1 MIMIILDEVEETE
14 VVPTEAEETTEGSE
28 EVVVEEGEAAAE

>member
-1 MIMIILDEVEETE
+1 MIILDEVEESE

-28 EVVVEEGEAAAE
+28 EEVVVEEGEAAAE